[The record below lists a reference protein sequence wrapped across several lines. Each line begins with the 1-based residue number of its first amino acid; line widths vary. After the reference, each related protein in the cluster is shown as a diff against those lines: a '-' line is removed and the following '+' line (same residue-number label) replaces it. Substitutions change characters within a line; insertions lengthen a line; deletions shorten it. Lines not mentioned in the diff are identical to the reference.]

1 MGRLASACSSLPM
14 TGCTPCPVL
23 GCPGASIAFCPR
35 EPFADELY
43 GIRHAP
49 VPLFLFPWARQD
61 LPGPHP
67 TPKWSWGYTKDS
79 LPACPPPTCSHN
91 SPLPTVST
99 EPISEETVRSDLL
112 IPAARPVD
120 AGNYTCTAANFLGN
134 TSVAITLWVGAPWA
148 STPDPGWA
156 PIGPAEPGA
165 HVEVRIAKQTVYGI
179 TLEWFAAAAAEPG
192 EIWYTLLVG
201 RYDAAQKD
209 AIYIGPGVN
218 TYSVTD
224 LLPATKYE
232 VCVAVRN
239 QAPRK
244 GQCVVFVTGSDVSQL
259 EQREKLIHIIVIVCA
274 MVLAVPAGMY
284 ACTAEARPGCL
295 ARCPGACPRRRR
307 GGQAQAAGSKESTLD
322 SLPAGSEDGLCRPEG
337 GRGGRRPPARED
349 PGKTRPPHRNSAD
362 LY

>member
-1 MGRLASACSSLPM
+1 
-14 TGCTPCPVL
+14 
-23 GCPGASIAFCPR
+23 
-35 EPFADELY
+35 
-43 GIRHAP
+43 
-49 VPLFLFPWARQD
+49 
-61 LPGPHP
+61 
-67 TPKWSWGYTKDS
+67 
-79 LPACPPPTCSHN
+79 
-91 SPLPTVST
+91 VST
-99 EPISEETVRSDLL
+99 ESISEETVRSELL
-112 IPAARPVD
+112 IPAARLAD
-120 AGNYTCTAANFLGN
+120 TGNYTCTAANFLGN
-134 TSVAITLWVGAPWA
+134 ASVAITLRVAAPWA
-148 STPDPGWA
+148 STTPPGWA
-156 PIGPAEPGA
+156 PVAPAEPSA

-192 EIWYTLLVG
+192 ETWYTLLVG

-259 EQREKLIHIIVIVCA
+259 EQREKLIHIVVIVCA

-295 ARCPGACPRRRR
+295 ARCSGACPRRRR

-322 SLPAGSEDGLCRPEG
+322 SLPAGSQDGLCHPEG
-337 GRGGRRPPARED
+337 GRGGQRPPARDE
-349 PGKTRPPHRNSAD
+349 PAKSRPPHRNSAD

>member
-1 MGRLASACSSLPM
+1 MGNA
-14 TGCTPCPVL
+14 
-23 GCPGASIAFCPR
+23 
-35 EPFADELY
+35 
-43 GIRHAP
+43 
-49 VPLFLFPWARQD
+49 
-61 LPGPHP
+61 
-67 TPKWSWGYTKDS
+67 
-79 LPACPPPTCSHN
+79 
-91 SPLPTVST
+91 
-99 EPISEETVRSDLL
+99 
-112 IPAARPVD
+112 
-120 AGNYTCTAANFLGN
+120 
-134 TSVAITLWVGAPWA
+134 SVAITLHVGTPPAFATQPSWAAAAPV
-148 STPDPGWA
+148 
-156 PIGPAEPGA
+156 EPGA

-179 TLEWFAAAAAEPG
+179 TLEWFAAAAVAEPG

-201 RYDAAQKD
+201 RYDTAQKD

-259 EQREKLIHIIVIVCA
+259 EQREKLIHIVVIVCA

-295 ARCPGACPRRRR
+295 ARCPAAWPRRRR
-307 GGQAQAAGSKESTLD
+307 GDKPPGAGSKESTLD
-322 SLPAGSEDGLCRPEG
+322 SLPGGSQDGLCRPDG
-337 GRGGRRPPARED
+337 GRGARRPPAREEPER
-349 PGKTRPPHRNSAD
+349 PGKARLPHRNSAD